1 MTKHLRGIAWDHPR
15 GYDPMVATAQAYEAA
30 NPGTQISWEKRSLQ
44 AFADFPIGRLAE
56 EYDLIVIDH
65 PHVGVVARE
74 GSLVPL
80 DEFAPK
86 RALKTLASQSLGG
99 SHESYQYDGHQWAL
113 AIDAAAQVAAYRPDL
128 ISDIPTQWSEVID
141 LAEAGKVLW
150 PIKPVDALASF
161 LTLAANR
168 GTPCAERA
176 EHLVEPTDGLAVL
189 EAMRAVRQNVPQE
202 CLSMNPIQVLDR
214 MSSDDSYAYCP
225 LLFGYSNYARDG
237 FREHIVEFANIPT
250 LGDVGPQGSILG
262 GAGIAV
268 SAKSTQIDAAVRYAF
283 WAADADCQKEIYF
296 QSGGQ
301 PGNAV
306 AWNDDAVNAASHNFF
321 RNTHDTLRRA
331 WLRPRYPAFL
341 EFQEQGGNI
350 VNDFLAGRADEEKT
364 LSRLEEAYQ
373 ESLR

>member
-128 ISDIPTQWSEVID
+128 ISDIPTQWSEIID
-141 LAEAGKVLW
+141 LAGAGRVLW

-176 EHLVEPTDGLAVL
+176 EYLIEPADGLAVL

-202 CLSMNPIQVLDR
+202 CLSMNPIQVLDQ
-214 MSSDDSYAYCP
+214 MSSDDSYVYCP

-237 FREHIVEFANIPT
+237 FREHVVEFANIPA

-283 WAADADCQKEIYF
+283 WTASADCQKEIYF

>member
-128 ISDIPTQWSEVID
+128 ISDIPTQWSEIID
-141 LAEAGKVLW
+141 LAGAGRVLW

-176 EHLVEPTDGLAVL
+176 EYLIEPADGLAVL

-202 CLSMNPIQVLDR
+202 CLSMNPIQVLDQ
-214 MSSDDSYAYCP
+214 MSSDDSYVYCP

-237 FREHIVEFANIPT
+237 FREHVVEFANIPA

-283 WAADADCQKEIYF
+283 WTASADCQKEIYF

-321 RNTHDTLRRA
+321 RNTYDTLRRA
-331 WLRPRYPAFL
+331 WLRPRYPAYL